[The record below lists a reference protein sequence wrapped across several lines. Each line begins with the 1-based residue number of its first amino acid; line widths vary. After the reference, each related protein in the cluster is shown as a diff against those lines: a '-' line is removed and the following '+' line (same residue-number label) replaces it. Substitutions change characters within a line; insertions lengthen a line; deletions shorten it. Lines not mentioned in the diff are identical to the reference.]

1 MKFLNT
7 IIAGS
12 LVILSGAA
20 LAESHEVQMLNTGS
34 DGVMVF
40 EPAVLSINPGD
51 SVTFKAT
58 NPGHNSESMEGMMP
72 EGAEGWQGGM
82 GQDVTVTFDQDGVY
96 VYQCTPH
103 LMMAMVGVI
112 KVGSGSNLETIKGV
126 AIDKKAAFMMA
137 QDRLDGYLNQL

>member
-7 IIAGS
+7 ILIGS
-12 LVILSGAA
+12 LLILSGAA
-20 LAESHEVQMLNTGS
+20 LAESYEVQMLNTGS

-40 EPAVLSINPGD
+40 EPAVLSVNPGD

-112 KVGSGSNLETIKGV
+112 KVGSGSNLEVIKAA
-126 AIDKKAAFMMA
+126 AIDKKTAFMMA
-137 QDRLDGYLNQL
+137 QDRLDDYLSQL

>member
-7 IIAGS
+7 ILAGS

-58 NPGHNSESMEGMMP
+58 NPGHNSESMAEMLP

-82 GQDVTVTFDQDGVY
+82 GQEVTVTFDQDGVY

-112 KVGSGSNLETIKGV
+112 KVGSGSNLEAVKAA

>member
-7 IIAGS
+7 ILAGS
-12 LVILSGAA
+12 LVILSGSA
-20 LAESHEVQMLNTGS
+20 LAESHEVQMLNTGP

-40 EPAVLSINPGD
+40 EPAVLSINSGD
-51 SVTFKAT
+51 TVTFKAT

-82 GQDVTVTFDQDGVY
+82 GQDVTVTFDQDGIY

-103 LMMAMVGVI
+103 IMMAMVGVI
-112 KVGSGSNLETIKGV
+112 KVGSGSNLEAIKTV
-126 AIDKKAAFMMA
+126 AIDKKAVFMMA
-137 QDRLDGYLNQL
+137 QDRLDVYLNQL

>member
-7 IIAGS
+7 MLAGS
-12 LVILSGAA
+12 LVMLSGTA
-20 LAESHEVQMLNTGS
+20 LAESHEVQMLNTGP

-51 SVTFKAT
+51 SVTFKPT

-82 GQDVTVTFDQDGVY
+82 GQEVTVTFDQDGVY

-112 KVGSGSNLETIKGV
+112 KVGSGSNLEAIKT
-126 AIDKKAAFMMA
+126 AATDKKSAFMMA

>member
-7 IIAGS
+7 ILTGS
-12 LVILSGAA
+12 LLILSGAA
-20 LAESHEVQMLNTGS
+20 LAESYEVQMLNTGS

-58 NPGHNSESMEGMMP
+58 NPGHNSESMAGMVP
-72 EGAEGWQGGM
+72 DGAEGWQGGM
-82 GQDVTVTFDQDGVY
+82 GQEVTVTFDQDGVY

-112 KVGSGSNLETIKGV
+112 KVGSGSNLEAIKAA

>member
-7 IIAGS
+7 ILAGS
-12 LVILSGAA
+12 LVILSGTA
-20 LAESHEVQMLNTGS
+20 LAESHEVQMLNTGP

-51 SVTFKAT
+51 TVTFKAT
-58 NPGHNSESMEGMMP
+58 NPGHNSESMEGMKP

-82 GQDVTVTFDQDGVY
+82 GQEVTVTFDQDGVY

-112 KVGSGSNLETIKGV
+112 KVGSGSNLEAIKTA
-126 AIDKKAAFMMA
+126 AIDKKAAFMVA

>member
-7 IIAGS
+7 ILAGS

-20 LAESHEVQMLNTGS
+20 LAESYEVQMLNTGS

-58 NPGHNSESMEGMMP
+58 NPGHNSESMSEMLP

-82 GQDVTVTFDQDGVY
+82 GQEVTVTFDQDGVY

-112 KVGSGSNLETIKGV
+112 KVGSGSNLEAVKAA

>member
-12 LVILSGAA
+12 LVILTGAA

-58 NPGHNSESMEGMMP
+58 NPGHNSESMAGMVP
-72 EGAEGWQGGM
+72 DGAEGWQGGM
-82 GQDVTVTFDQDGVY
+82 GQEVTVTFDQDGVY

-112 KVGSGSNLETIKGV
+112 KVGSGSNLEAIKAA

>member
-7 IIAGS
+7 MFASS
-12 LVILSGAA
+12 LVILSGSV
-20 LAESHEVQMLNTGS
+20 LAESHEVQMLNTGA

-112 KVGSGSNLETIKGV
+112 KVGSGSNLEAIKAV

>member
-7 IIAGS
+7 ILTGS
-12 LVILSGAA
+12 LLILSGAA
-20 LAESHEVQMLNTGS
+20 LAESYEVQMLNTGS

-40 EPAVLSINPGD
+40 EPAVLSVNPGD

-112 KVGSGSNLETIKGV
+112 KVGSGSNLEDIKTA
-126 AIDKKAAFMMA
+126 AIDKKTAFMMA
-137 QDRLDGYLNQL
+137 QDRLDDYLSQL

>member
-7 IIAGS
+7 IIAGF

-40 EPAVLSINPGD
+40 EPAVLSINSGD

-58 NPGHNSESMEGMMP
+58 NPGHNSESMAGMVP
-72 EGAEGWQGGM
+72 DGAEGWQGGM
-82 GQDVTVTFDQDGVY
+82 GQEVTVTFDQDGVY

-112 KVGSGSNLETIKGV
+112 KVGSGSNLEAIKAA

-137 QDRLDGYLNQL
+137 QDRLDGYINQL

>member
-7 IIAGS
+7 ILAGS

-20 LAESHEVQMLNTGS
+20 LAESYEVQMLNTGS

-58 NPGHNSESMEGMMP
+58 NPGHNSESMAEMLP

-82 GQDVTVTFDQDGVY
+82 GLEVTVTFDQDGVY

-112 KVGSGSNLETIKGV
+112 KVGSGSNLEAVKAA

>member
-7 IIAGS
+7 IIAGF

-58 NPGHNSESMEGMMP
+58 NPGHNSESMAGMKP

-82 GQDVTVTFDQDGVY
+82 GQEVTVTFDQDGVY

-112 KVGSGSNLETIKGV
+112 KVGSGSNLEAIKAA

>member
-1 MKFLNT
+1 MKFLST

-58 NPGHNSESMEGMMP
+58 NPGHNSESMAGMVP
-72 EGAEGWQGGM
+72 DGAEGWQGGM
-82 GQDVTVTFDQDGVY
+82 GQEVTVTFDQDGVY
-96 VYQCTPH
+96 VHQCTPH

-112 KVGSGSNLETIKGV
+112 KLGSGSNLEAIKAA

>member
-7 IIAGS
+7 MFAGS
-12 LVILSGAA
+12 LVILSGSV
-20 LAESHEVQMLNTGS
+20 LAESHEVQMLNTGA

-58 NPGHNSESMEGMMP
+58 NPGHNSESMQGMMP

-112 KVGSGSNLETIKGV
+112 KVGSGSNLEVIKAA
-126 AIDKKAAFMMA
+126 AIDKKTAFMMA
-137 QDRLDGYLNQL
+137 QDRLDDYLSQL

>member
-7 IIAGS
+7 ILVGS
-12 LVILSGAA
+12 LVVLSGAA

-58 NPGHNSESMEGMMP
+58 NPGHNSESMEGMTP

-82 GQDVTVTFDQDGVY
+82 GQDVTVTFDQDGIY

-112 KVGSGSNLETIKGV
+112 KVGSGSNLEAVKTV
-126 AIDKKAAFMMA
+126 AIDKKADFMMA

>member
-7 IIAGS
+7 ILAGS
-12 LVILSGAA
+12 LVILSGTA
-20 LAESHEVQMLNTGS
+20 LAESHEVQMLNTGP

-112 KVGSGSNLETIKGV
+112 KVGSGSNLEVIKAA
-126 AIDKKAAFMMA
+126 AIDKKTAFMMA
-137 QDRLDGYLNQL
+137 QDRLDDYLSQL

>member
-7 IIAGS
+7 IIAGF

-58 NPGHNSESMEGMMP
+58 NPGHNSESMQGMMP

-112 KVGSGSNLETIKGV
+112 KVGSGSNLEAIKAA

>member
-1 MKFLNT
+1 MKFINT
-7 IIAGS
+7 IIAGF

-103 LMMAMVGVI
+103 VMMAMVGVI
-112 KVGSGSNLETIKGV
+112 KVGSGSNLETIK
-126 AIDKKAAFMMA
+126 AIATDKKAAFMMA

>member
-7 IIAGS
+7 ILAGS

-20 LAESHEVQMLNTGS
+20 LAESYEVQMLNTGS

-58 NPGHNSESMEGMMP
+58 NPGHNSETMEGMMP

-82 GQDVTVTFDQDGVY
+82 GQEVTVTFDQDGVY

-112 KVGSGSNLETIKGV
+112 KVGSGSNLEAIKAA

>member
-7 IIAGS
+7 IIAGF

-20 LAESHEVQMLNTGS
+20 LAESHEVQMLNTGP

-58 NPGHNSESMEGMMP
+58 NPGHNSESMAGMVP

-82 GQDVTVTFDQDGVY
+82 GQEVTVTFDQDGVY

-112 KVGSGSNLETIKGV
+112 KVGSGSNLEAIKAA
-126 AIDKKAAFMMA
+126 AIDKKAAFMMD

>member
-7 IIAGS
+7 MFASS
-12 LVILSGAA
+12 LVILSGSV
-20 LAESHEVQMLNTGS
+20 LAESHEVQMLNTGA

-112 KVGSGSNLETIKGV
+112 KVGSGSNLEVIKAA
-126 AIDKKAAFMMA
+126 AIDKKTAFMMA
-137 QDRLDGYLNQL
+137 QDRLDDYLSQL

>member
-20 LAESHEVQMLNTGS
+20 LAESHEVQMLNTGA

-58 NPGHNSESMEGMMP
+58 NPGHNSESMEGMVP

-82 GQDVTVTFDQDGVY
+82 GQEVTVTFDQDGVY

-112 KVGSGSNLETIKGV
+112 KVGSGSNLEAIKTV

>member
-7 IIAGS
+7 ILAGS
-12 LVILSGAA
+12 LVIFSGAA
-20 LAESHEVQMLNTGS
+20 LAESYEVQMLNTGS

-58 NPGHNSESMEGMMP
+58 NPGHNSESMAEMLP

-82 GQDVTVTFDQDGVY
+82 GQEVTVTFDQDGVY

-112 KVGSGSNLETIKGV
+112 KVGSGSNLEAVKAA